1 MEKVIEL
8 IDAKNKTKKPKKP
21 KIQKPRI
28 GGKVPKNWIYCPAI
42 GQPIDIFVPFKVPLH
57 KQSFDRGIRT
67 KHSQLSPDGHRE
79 LVNFGLEN
87 LPDYEKENNLKVNFM
102 NALTFETVFNI
113 IQAKPQRC
121 PRTNLFPKN
130 LFIF

>member
-21 KIQKPRI
+21 KIQKPKI

-57 KQSFDRGIRT
+57 KQSFDRGIQT
-67 KHSQLSPDGHRE
+67 KHSQLSPDGLRE

-87 LPDYEKENNLKVNFM
+87 LPDYEKDNNLKVYFYECFNF
-102 NALTFETVFNI
+102 
-113 IQAKPQRC
+113 
-121 PRTNLFPKN
+121 
-130 LFIF
+130 